1 MTIDKITI
9 EDMEKLMNTLNIG
22 YPIVY
27 CSINDLKILQE
38 KFPQLKFTSTSLVED
53 NTIMLVP
60 SDKLITY
67 KTI

>member
-22 YPIVY
+22 YPMVC
-27 CSINDLKILQE
+27 CSTNDLKILKE

-53 NTIMLVP
+53 NTIMLIP
-60 SDKLITY
+60 SDKTITY
-67 KTI
+67 KII